1 MLKPAVTKTDNAES
15 RFLHLYKIVQEREKY
30 LSKEALVVQYSA
42 LLRYFMKFLQQKE
55 EYTANVAAILYWT
68 YTKLG
73 EYLFMKTLYKI
84 RINSKYFL
92 AAEYYNQSLAY
103 AAQCGRK
110 SRVLLALKDI
120 YYYLNDEDAYVRV
133 EETWAE
139 NHDKEDK
146 FAAYMLLAQNAE
158 TPQVKAQ
165 FLEKAL
171 NEVMGQ
177 DESFYAKYQDTL
189 YICSQ
194 LAAIYELQGEKEKAL
209 RVKKLRESTL
219 KLLN

>member
-1 MLKPAVTKTDNAES
+1 MLKPAGTKTDNAES

-73 EYLFMKTLYKI
+73 DIYYEDALQNQD
-84 RINSKYFL
+84 NSKYFL

-103 AAQCGRK
+103 ARSAEEK

>member
-1 MLKPAVTKTDNAES
+1 MLKTAVTKEDNAES
-15 RFLHLYKIVQEREKY
+15 RFMRLYKMVQERERH
-30 LSKEALVVQYSA
+30 LSNEAKVAQYSA
-42 LLRYFMKFLQQKE
+42 ILRYFMKFLQQNE
-55 EYTANVAAILYWT
+55 GYTANVAAILYWT
-68 YTKLG
+68 YVKLG
-73 EYLFMKTLYKI
+73 DIYYEDALQNQD
-84 RINSKYFL
+84 NSKYFL

-103 AAQCGRK
+103 AHSAEEK
-110 SRVLLALKDI
+110 NRVLLALKDI
-120 YYYLNDEDAYVRV
+120 YYYLNDEEAFLKV

-146 FAAYMLLAQNAE
+146 FSAYMLLAQNAG
-158 TPQVKAQ
+158 TPQIKAR

-171 NEVMGQ
+171 DEVMNQ
-177 DESFYAKYQDTL
+177 DESFYTKYQNTL

-209 RVKKLRESTL
+209 RIKKLRESTL

>member
-73 EYLFMKTLYKI
+73 DIYYEDALQNQD
-84 RINSKYFL
+84 NSKYFL

-103 AAQCGRK
+103 ARSAEEK

-120 YYYLNDEDAYVRV
+120 YYYLND
-133 EETWAE
+133 E